1 MRISDLTG
9 EYLDIYNRYCIPVA
23 DKVVL
28 DNVILSEENSK
39 KLKEFLL
46 EYSNRYKFKNFG
58 MTTMNK
64 LLFYG
69 ATGTGK
75 TYLAKAISNHYSLPM
90 LQIDVSKLPESN
102 LALALTEIFQLSRV
116 LGSAVIF
123 LDECDSICWARDDVN
138 NQDSASV
145 RRANNTL
152 FQLLNE
158 LDADSIFISAT
169 NLYDNLDVAFVRR
182 FDLKFRFIAPTI
194 DRFDEAVEKFVD
206 KSRFKY
212 ISDMDEN
219 VKEIV
224 NYQVQRSLN
233 LSYAQIK
240 GWIQQIEKSALIKD
254 ENSIKESSFY
264 ELLMRDM
271 RIAVKYDSSGVPY
284 LYQYGVQSM

>member
-9 EYLDIYNRYCIPVA
+9 EYLDIYNRYCIPVT

-28 DNVILSEENSK
+28 DNVILSDENSK
-39 KLKEFLL
+39 KLKEFLT

-75 TYLAKAISNHYSLPM
+75 TYLAKAISNHFSLPM

-158 LDADSIFISAT
+158 LDTDSIFISAT

-212 ISDMDEN
+212 ISDMDEH

-240 GWIQQIEKSALIKD
+240 GWVQQIEKSALVKD
-254 ENSIKESSFY
+254 EGSIKESSFY

-271 RIAVKYDSSGVPY
+271 RIVVKYDSSGTPY

>member
-75 TYLAKAISNHYSLPM
+75 TYLAKAISNHFSLPM

-116 LGSAVIF
+116 LGSAVVF